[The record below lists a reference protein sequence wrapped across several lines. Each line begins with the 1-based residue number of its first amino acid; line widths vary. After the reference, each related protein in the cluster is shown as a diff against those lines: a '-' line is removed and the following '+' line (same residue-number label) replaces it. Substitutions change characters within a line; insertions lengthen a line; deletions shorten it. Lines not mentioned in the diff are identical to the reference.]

1 MQPRSLGIG
10 SLGIVGHGAFGAF
23 LESLARRFAP
33 GLQVRVFAR
42 RQPPDGSRF
51 FSLEE
56 TCQSDVVIIS
66 VSIRA
71 FAETLLKVLPLL
83 KPGAVLVDVNTVKEH
98 PARLLAQHAKGVAY
112 VATHPMFGPFSFEKQ
127 GGTLKGLRLVIT
139 ENTLAPAALEAAIAW
154 LKGLGLN
161 VLTTSSQ
168 AHDRMLAETLF
179 LTHYVSQMVAA
190 GGFVRTD
197 IDTLSFGYLMD
208 AVESVKGD
216 TELFRDVFAFNPY
229 CRETIARLEKAEA
242 GVHALLESDGAT
254 ANPKRS

>member
-1 MQPRSLGIG
+1 MKTLGI
-10 SLGIVGHGAFGAF
+10 IGHGDFGRF
-23 LESLARRFAP
+23 LEALARRFLPDVA
-33 GLQVRVFAR
+33 VRVHAR
-42 RQPPDGSRF
+42 KATPDGVRF

-56 TCQSDVVIIS
+56 TCRSDIVIIS

-71 FAETLLKVLPLL
+71 FEEMLLKVLPLL
-83 KPGAVLVDVNTVKEH
+83 GSGSILLDVNTVKVH
-98 PARLLAQHAKGVAY
+98 PTQLLRRHAGARAWI
-112 VATHPMFGPFSFEKQ
+112 ATHPMFGPYSFEKQ
-127 GGTLKGLRLVIT
+127 GGNLQGLRLVIAEHT
-139 ENTLAPAALEAAIAW
+139 VPQDMLDKAAAW

-161 VLTTSSQ
+161 VITMTSE

-179 LTHYVSQMVAA
+179 LTHYVAQIVAK

-229 CRETIARLEKAEA
+229 CEETIRRFEAAE
-242 GVHALLESDGAT
+242 GDVHALLE
-254 ANPKRS
+254 KR

>member
-1 MQPRSLGIG
+1 MQPRTLGI
-10 SLGIVGHGAFGAF
+10 IGHGAFGAF

-33 GLQVRVFAR
+33 DLSVRVFAR
-42 RQPPDGSRF
+42 RQAPDGERF
-51 FSLEE
+51 FSLGE
-56 TCQSDVVIIS
+56 TCQSDVVIIA

-71 FAETLLKVLPLL
+71 FEETLLRVLPLL
-83 KPGAVLVDVNTVKEH
+83 KKGAVLVDVNTVKEH
-98 PARLLAQHAKGVAY
+98 PARLLAEHGAGVAY

-127 GGTLKGLRLVIT
+127 GGTLNGLRLVIT
-139 ENTLAPAALEAAIAW
+139 ENSLPAAALEGAVAW
-154 LKGLGLN
+154 LKRLGLN
-161 VLTTSSQ
+161 VLTTTSE

-242 GVHALLESDGAT
+242 QVHALLEHEAG
-254 ANPKRS
+254 K